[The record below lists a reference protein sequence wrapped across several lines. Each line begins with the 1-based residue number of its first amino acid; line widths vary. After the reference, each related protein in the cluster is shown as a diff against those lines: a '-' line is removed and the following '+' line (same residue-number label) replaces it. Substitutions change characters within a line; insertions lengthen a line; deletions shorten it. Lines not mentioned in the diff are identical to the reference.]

1 MAQNLENLFQICL
14 LEVVH
19 YRVYA
24 YMPVCDLEKKCGC
37 KVLIAFYLQYL
48 KHSLQECTTYNTFY
62 IQHTLKIEFI
72 YCLYTLTL
80 HKHFGEKL

>member
-24 YMPVCDLEKKCGC
+24 NMPVCDLENKCGC

-62 IQHTLKIEFI
+62 IQHTLKLIFLLSI
-72 YCLYTLTL
+72 Y
-80 HKHFGEKL
+80 FDIA